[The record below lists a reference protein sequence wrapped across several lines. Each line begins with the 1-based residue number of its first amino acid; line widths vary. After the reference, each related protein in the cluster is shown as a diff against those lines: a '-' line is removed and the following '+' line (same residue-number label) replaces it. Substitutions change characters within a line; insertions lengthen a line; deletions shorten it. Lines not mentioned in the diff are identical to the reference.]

1 MKREYKLVKLYSF
14 EDSWTIYRKTTIF
27 GLTFI
32 QEIRQWADM
41 FGKHVPVITNKGKA
55 GTILHAIKLGGT
67 TYKWVPLDYMSRK
80 VNPW

>member
-41 FGKHVPVITNKGKA
+41 FGKHVPVLTNKGKA
-55 GTILHAIKLGGT
+55 ETMLHAIKLGGT